1 MYMKPTTFGTPLF
14 FFFLFTPNK
23 ARVNKS
29 QADLK
34 RDNKSSQLYTYMTM
48 IPIA

>member
-1 MYMKPTTFGTPLF
+1 MYMKRMTFGTPP